1 VFATVHVA
9 GSKND
14 LAPWVRLPDARPAGD
29 SAGELLLAAADGTGG
44 VTADIV
50 RNMFAADEVLL
61 SVGVF
66 SVPGPQPIAFAEYR
80 PAGAA

>member
-1 VFATVHVA
+1 M
-9 GSKND
+9 
-14 LAPWVRLPDARPAGD
+14 
-29 SAGELLLAAADGTGG
+29 AAGTGD

-50 RNMFAADEVLL
+50 RNMFAADEVGS

-66 SVPGPQPIAFAEYR
+66 NVPGPQPIAFAEYR